1 MCRFKSDPNRKRLAR
16 RSVEM
21 IYTVKELLG
30 DVVYHAPKTNYYY
43 LAPGGMENGCDLCTG
58 AGLKSSVVSPQFETC
73 NSCEAIIAERMD
85 RRSGSG
91 GAPALSR
98 SVASF
103 QDFSWEDA
111 VGEMRRRG

>member
-1 MCRFKSDPNRKRLAR
+1 MRPMHR
-16 RSVEM
+16 RRAEKFRG
-21 IYTVKELLG
+21 I
-30 DVVYHAPKTNYYY
+30 
-43 LAPGGMENGCDLCTG
+43 
-58 AGLKSSVVSPQFETC
+58 PQFETC

-98 SVASF
+98 SVARF

-111 VGEMRRRG
+111 VEIKY